1 MSAQPITL
9 DSDGATGAARRPRLT
24 LLSSQRPMMSNV
36 GFGVLI
42 AALVA
47 VGLALVMVV
56 TTSVAAQSRDLAA
69 LRKESTELGYTAA
82 ALTTELQATSSSGSL
97 ALRAADLGMVP
108 NPYPAFINLA
118 DGSILGEP
126 TPVRGDEA
134 TYLRQLP
141 PVPALQQPEPEVVAG
156 AEEGVDLPVAP
167 QGGNR

>member
-9 DSDGATGAARRPRLT
+9 DSNEAEESVRRPRLT

-36 GFGVLI
+36 GFGVFI
-42 AALVA
+42 VVLVA

-69 LRKESTELGYTAA
+69 LRKEATELGYTAA
-82 ALTTELQATSSSGSL
+82 ALTTELQAKSSSSSL

-118 DGSILGEP
+118 DGTIVGEP
-126 TPVRGDEA
+126 TPVRGNEA
-134 TYLRQLP
+134 PYLRQLP

-156 AEEGVDLPVAP
+156 TEDEVDLPVAP
-167 QGGNR
+167 QGGNQ

>member
-1 MSAQPITL
+1 MSAQPVAL
-9 DSDGATGAARRPRLT
+9 DARAAAPARPRLT

-36 GFGVLI
+36 GFGILI
-42 AALVA
+42 AVLVA

-69 LRKESTELGYTAA
+69 LRKEATELGYTAA
-82 ALTTELQATSSSGSL
+82 ALTTELQSKSSSASL

-108 NPYPAFINLA
+108 NPYPAFIDLA
-118 DGSILGEP
+118 DGAILGEP

-134 TYLRQLP
+134 GYLRRLP
-141 PVPALQQPEPEVVAG
+141 PLQELQPAQPQVVAG
-156 AEEGVDLPVAP
+156 TEDAVTLPIAP